1 MRKAAPY
8 VLLMCCA
15 VCLVLFA
22 PKVSAANRSKLTVYK
37 QIVPIDSVT
46 LRNENLCV
54 PLEAFLTS
62 GDFFDGLEAAETP
75 SGRKFHK
82 NSQEITE
89 YPDEITL
96 LVRARTD
103 CSTSP
108 YDPADP
114 MNSKR
119 IKDFIL
125 SLSFSLDWQTQ
136 LDRKPIEGFST
147 DLLPPP
153 SSVLADQTAP
163 AWSYVITLNTKGVP
177 LTDHL
182 VITVHSGADKFVTR
196 MAVHL

>member
-1 MRKAAPY
+1 
-8 VLLMCCA
+8 
-15 VCLVLFA
+15 
-22 PKVSAANRSKLTVYK
+22 
-37 QIVPIDSVT
+37 VT
-46 LRNENLCV
+46 LTDGNLCV
-54 PLEAFLTS
+54 PLEASLTS

-82 NSQEITE
+82 NSEEITE

-136 LDRKPIEGFST
+136 LDRKPIEGFSS

-153 SSVLADQTAP
+153 SPVVAEQEQSAP
-163 AWSYVITLNTKGVP
+163 AWSYILTLNTKDVP

-182 VITVHSGADKFVTR
+182 VITVHSEADKLVTR